1 MKYTDRPSKL
11 SKNTS
16 KKLLSLFNPETK
28 SYQIVKLLT
37 ERSKVPTVE
46 FKELTKA
53 INPTQ
58 LLRTGIN
65 PRLFEHGYRIGCEK
79 KAGSKDYIYSI
90 YRLEVCQDAS

>member
-11 SKNTS
+11 SKTTS
-16 KKLLSLFNPETK
+16 KKLLSLFKPETK
-28 SYQIVKLLT
+28 SYQMVKLLT

-46 FKELTKA
+46 FKELTEA
-53 INPTQ
+53 TNPTQ

-79 KAGSKDYIYSI
+79 KAGSKDYLYSI
-90 YRLEVCQDAS
+90 YRLEGLSHAS